1 MKLTLAIDTPP
12 QGRPRFTRTGIAYD
26 PPKSRK
32 FKAQLAQLILSQDLP
47 PQPLSGNIRVRVEI
61 YRNFNSPTVP
71 RFGDIDNLAKIILD
85 AINDTGAVWLD
96 DRLITKLEVLKATAP
111 EPHVDIWIDSL
122 SKEAYQHVD

>member
-26 PPKSRK
+26 PPKSRL
-32 FKAQLAQLILSQDLP
+32 FKAQLAQLIRAQDLP
-47 PQPLSGNIRVRVEI
+47 PKPLSGNIRVRVEI
-61 YRNFNSPTVP
+61 YRNFNSATTPK
-71 RFGDIDNLAKIILD
+71 FGDIDNLAKIILD

-111 EPHVDIWIDSL
+111 EPHVEIWI
-122 SKEAYQHVD
+122 EEVDKNVD

>member
-1 MKLTLAIDTPP
+1 MKLTLAIDAPP

-32 FKAQLAQLILSQDLP
+32 FKAQLVQLIRAQDLP
-47 PQPLSGNIRVRVEI
+47 PEPLSGNIRVRVEI
-61 YRNFNSPTVP
+61 YRNFNSPTTP
-71 RFGDIDNLAKIILD
+71 KFGDIDNLAKIILD

-111 EPHVDIWIDSL
+111 EPHVEIWI
-122 SKEAYQHVD
+122 EEVF